1 MIIIKEYLWF
11 LIKNKNYVQKY
22 GEINDEMFKIRRN
35 VKNEIN

>member
-1 MIIIKEYLWF
+1 MVF
-11 LIKNKNYVQKY
+11 NKNKNYVQKY